1 MYTIGKIC
9 ERTVICAGT
18 ETTVQQAAKLMR
30 EHHVGSLVV
39 VDAAAEGK
47 RPLGIVTD
55 RDIVVEVSALD
66 LDVKVMTVGDI
77 A

>member
-9 ERTVICAGT
+9 ERMVICAGT